1 MLITNL
7 LVAGSV
13 AYAGVKTVATQHAP
27 ARANRAARKEQTGT
41 VMNATPTVLI
51 EDAPLASDGLTL
63 AERRHRAVAATSF
76 WLSIGGLLFPPLT
89 VASVPL
95 TIYSTIPVLEAGCRS
110 LYVDGRLK
118 PSVIN
123 SILLVS
129 TLVSEHY
136 LSAATISWLHHTFR
150 YIGRQ
155 AQTVGEQM
163 TSEVSNELGDL
174 VRQAMGGAP
183 RTVWVIRDTV
193 EVKVPFADIKVGDVI
208 VVSRG
213 EFIPVAGVITGGSA
227 KVNLLLITRSP
238 TPVDVTVGDTV
249 YATTFVIE
257 GRLQVRVDKISVAD
271 A

>member
-13 AYAGVKTVATQHAP
+13 AYAGVKTVVTQHVP
-27 ARANRAARKEQTGT
+27 VRAARAVPKEPAGT
-41 VMNATPTVLI
+41 IVNATPAVEI
-51 EDAPLASDGLTL
+51 ENAPTFPDGVTL

-76 WLSIGGLLFPPLT
+76 WLAIGGLLFPPLT
-89 VASVPL
+89 IASVPL
-95 TIYSTIPVLEAGCRS
+95 TMYSTIPVLEAGFRS
-110 LYVDGRLK
+110 LYAEGRLK

-150 YIGRQ
+150 QLGRQ
-155 AQTVGEQM
+155 AQAVGEQM
-163 TSEVSNELGDL
+163 SSDVSNELGDL

-183 RTVWVIRDTV
+183 RAVWVIRDAV
-193 EVKVPFADIKVGDVI
+193 EIKVPFADVKSGEVI

-238 TPVDVTVGDTV
+238 TPVDVGVGDTV

-257 GRLQVRVDKISVAD
+257 GRLQVRVEKTPPTD

>member
-13 AYAGVKTVATQHAP
+13 AYAGVKTVVTQHAP
-27 ARANRAARKEQTGT
+27 PKAVRSVSKEQGDAR
-41 VMNATPTVLI
+41 MNVTPA
-51 EDAPLASDGLTL
+51 APITDDGKMSDGLTL

-76 WLSIGGLLFPPLT
+76 WLAIGGLLFPPLT
-89 VASVPL
+89 TASVPL
-95 TIYSTIPVLEAGCRS
+95 TIYSTIPILEAGCRS
-110 LYVDGRLK
+110 LYAEGRLK

-136 LSAATISWLHHTFR
+136 LPAATIAWLHHTFR
-150 YIGRQ
+150 HFGRQ
-155 AQTVGEQM
+155 AQAVGEQM
-163 TSEVSNELGDL
+163 TTEVSNELGDL

-183 RTVWVIRDTV
+183 RTVWIIRDTV
-193 EVKVPFADIKVGDVI
+193 EVKVPFADVKEGDVI

-213 EFIPVAGVITGGSA
+213 EFIPVAGVVTGGAA
-227 KVNLLLITRSP
+227 KVNLLLLTRSP
-238 TPVDVTVGDTV
+238 APVAVGVGDTV

-257 GRLQVRVDKISVAD
+257 GRLQVRVDTLPTAD
-271 A
+271 T